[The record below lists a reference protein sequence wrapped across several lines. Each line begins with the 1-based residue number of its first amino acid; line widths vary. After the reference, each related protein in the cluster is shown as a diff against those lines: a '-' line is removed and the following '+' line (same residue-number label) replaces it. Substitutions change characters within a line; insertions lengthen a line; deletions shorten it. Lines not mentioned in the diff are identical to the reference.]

1 MTDRDMPDDE
11 LESSDSSAADLF
23 GDPEDDNAD
32 GTSFGDR
39 SFGSA
44 EPDSSVSS
52 LDEAS
57 LDDTVV
63 LDDESL
69 DEDPGASSSTR
80 TVYKGSG
87 IRWGFVTGLVLA
99 VLLVIL
105 VFQNTD
111 PVQFRFLIWEIETPL
126 AALLIATAVIAAV
139 ADELVGLVVRAR
151 RRRRLEEKEEL
162 KRLRERNE
170 V

>member
-1 MTDRDMPDDE
+1 MTDHDFPTDDAPE
-11 LESSDSSAADLF
+11 EFDAPEVEDPGSPSS
-23 GDPEDDNAD
+23 GDPEPPDELDLADD
-32 GTSFGDR
+32 F
-39 SFGSA
+39 
-44 EPDSSVSS
+44 ESSSDDAL
-52 LDEAS
+52 LDEPE
-57 LDDTVV
+57 
-63 LDDESL
+63 ESAA
-69 DEDPGASSSTR
+69 ESTK

-87 IRWGFVTGLVLA
+87 VRWGFVAGLILA

-162 KRLRERNE
+162 KQLRERSGS
-170 V
+170 